1 MSINRPNPRRDSNE
15 AAIVRHLQDSGA
27 LVLRVS
33 GRDLPDLLVGF
44 CGLWWPCEIK
54 APRGRLSPG
63 QMVLIQRA
71 ADHHLPVG
79 IVRDL
84 VEADA
89 LLRNMAAKAR
99 HPL

>member
-1 MSINRPNPRRDSNE
+1 MTLYRPNPKRDSNE
-15 AAIVRHLQDSGA
+15 GAIVRHLQDSGA

-44 CGLWWPCEIK
+44 CGLWWPVEIK
-54 APRGRLSPG
+54 QPRCRLSPG

-71 ADHHLPVG
+71 ADHRLPVG

-89 LLRNMAAKAR
+89 LLRNMANKAGN
-99 HPL
+99 LL